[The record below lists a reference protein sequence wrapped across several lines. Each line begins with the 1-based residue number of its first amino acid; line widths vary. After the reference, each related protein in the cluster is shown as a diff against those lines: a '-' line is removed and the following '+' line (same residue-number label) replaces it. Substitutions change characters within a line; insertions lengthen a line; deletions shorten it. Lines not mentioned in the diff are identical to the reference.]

1 MIAVR
6 AFYADIFKAFIHQ
19 ELYRRRKDLQ
29 LSQEEMAAKLNLA
42 LRTYADIEHGK
53 NGCNG
58 VTLALFLIYICENP
72 IRFLEEL
79 CHEFETGTTE
89 SL

>member
-29 LSQEEMAAKLNLA
+29 LSQEEMAAKHTNFLTRKKA
-42 LRTYADIEHGK
+42 APTGITGD
-53 NGCNG
+53 
-58 VTLALFLIYICENP
+58 VTLYLL
-72 IRFLEEL
+72 
-79 CHEFETGTTE
+79 
-89 SL
+89 